1 MITAIISLAYV
12 HGAELWLVGWLAC
25 AWVYFI
31 VLLLPRINRSRVGIK
46 NVLFWFL
53 AAEFVTDLTWA
64 LIYYDN
70 TGYLNYG
77 VGAVY
82 GLILWPVVLLVGGI
96 AATLQNRRNFPQ

>member
-1 MITAIISLAYV
+1 MVTAIISLAYV

-25 AWVYFI
+25 MAVYFV
-31 VLLLPRINRSRVGIK
+31 VLLLPRTNRSRAGVK

-53 AAEFVTDLTWA
+53 VAEFVTDLAWA

-82 GLILWPVVLLVGGI
+82 GLLLWPAVLLVGGI
-96 AATLQNRRNFPQ
+96 AATLQNRRNLP